1 VASATAS
8 ARMGLVGAGTT
19 FRETARSS
27 FRILVV
33 DHDAAGRET
42 TIAPLRGEGHDVRGA
57 ATGAEALAFLA
68 HRPLHAMVVRDVL
81 PDMTGS
87 ELIERVRRTN
97 DLVQIILLAS
107 QPNTCPPRELLRT
120 LSIQGYHDT
129 TDDAQKLLE
138 SIDLACRTFTV
149 LERTRRSEHVKTQLV
164 ANVSHELRTPL
175 NVILGYIE
183 LMREGACGPQTPEG
197 AEALVTVHRQALILL
212 HLINDLLDMSKLQAG
227 AMQLARERVCLSSV
241 VEEFRDALPILI
253 GAGEVRPR
261 WEVEPAVHAMADAGK
276 VRVIVQNLISNAAKF
291 TAKGEIVIGVWVAG
305 RRALVAVRDTG
316 PGIRPED
323 CERIFDL
330 FEQAEPV
337 DGRRHAGTGIGLHLA
352 RTLAKLMGG
361 ELTVDSTLGRGS
373 TFTLD
378 LPVAD

>member
-1 VASATAS
+1 
-8 ARMGLVGAGTT
+8 MGLLGAATT

-27 FRILVV
+27 YRILVV
-33 DHDAAGRET
+33 DHEVGSREAT
-42 TIAPLRGEGHDVRGA
+42 TTLFRREGHDVHCA
-57 ATGAEALAFLA
+57 ATAAETLAFLA
-68 HRPLHAMVVRDVL
+68 RRPVHAMVVRDVL

-87 ELIERVRRTN
+87 ELIEQVRRTN
-97 DLVQIILLAS
+97 DLVQIILHAS

-129 TDDAQKLLE
+129 TDGAQKLLE
-138 SIDLACRTFTV
+138 SVDLACRTFTV

-175 NVILGYIE
+175 NVILGYVE

-197 AEALVTVHRQALILL
+197 AEALVTIHRQALILL

-227 AMQLARERVCLSSV
+227 AMQLARERVCLSSI

-253 GAGEVRPR
+253 GASEVTPR

-276 VRVIVQNLISNAAKF
+276 VRVIVQNLVSNAAKF
-291 TAKGEIVIGVWVAG
+291 TAKGEIVIGVWSADG
-305 RRALVAVRDTG
+305 RALVAVQDTG

-323 CERIFDL
+323 CGRIFEL

-352 RTLAKLMGG
+352 RALARLMGG
-361 ELTVDSTLGRGS
+361 ELTVDSTLGKGS
-373 TFTLD
+373 TFLLD
-378 LPVAD
+378 LPVTD